1 VIDVWSL
8 GSVLL
13 EIVSGVPLWMSLKTI
28 VRKKNAEVIR
38 YGLFAIKGRAFDKI
52 IKQQLEVVQNIEHY
66 LYEENY
72 SGIVL
77 EEDLK
82 VLLKRMLALNP
93 AKRISPSEII
103 EYL

>member
-1 VIDVWSL
+1 
-8 GSVLL
+8 
-13 EIVSGVPLWMSLKTI
+13 MSLKTI
-28 VRKKNAEVIR
+28 VKKRGVEVIK

-82 VLLKRMLALNP
+82 ILLKKMLMLNP
-93 AKRISPSEII
+93 AKRISPGEII
-103 EYL
+103 EYLQHSMSKHKEKV

>member
-1 VIDVWSL
+1 
-8 GSVLL
+8 
-13 EIVSGVPLWMSLKTI
+13 MSLKTI
-28 VRKKNAEVIR
+28 VKRRNQEVVR

-52 IKQQLEVVQNIEHY
+52 IKQQLDVVQHMDKY

-93 AKRISPSEII
+93 AKRISPT
-103 EYL
+103 